1 MEITGLNSVGFISDC
16 SSKSSRKLSSG
27 IMLFCAFLL
36 VSLNTFSQRVT
47 ISGYVQDVNTKEVL
61 IGANIY
67 EARLQKGTATNQYGF
82 YSLTLPA
89 SDTLNVIYSFS
100 GYKPEAKKIVSK
112 NNLRIDILLVSAGL
126 LDEVEVNAL
135 RNDDNVNRSQMSVVD
150 VPLRE
155 LVNLPA
161 LMGERDLMKVIQFLP
176 GVQQAQEG
184 TTGFFVRGGN
194 LDQNLVQL
202 DEATVYNP
210 NHLFGLISTFNINA
224 INNVR
229 LIKGGFPAQYGGRLS
244 SILDITMKDGNKEKF
259 QVEGGI
265 GLIAANLTVQGPI
278 VKHKASF
285 IVSARRSYI
294 DLVQRAFIPNNTTL
308 YSIHDVNA
316 KINVELGKN
325 DKVFLSVFTGRDNG
339 TYAGGNSLNYG
350 IGFGNSTA
358 TLRWNHVFG
367 GSLFANTSFIL
378 NGYDLVVGTTQ
389 GNHYSLLYTGLKD
402 ASGKSDFTW
411 TINTKHTLKFGIN
424 YFFHTLFP
432 AAYSSAIPKSG
443 NRVRLDPDLVP
454 KTYADEM
461 ALYVNHDWDIADH
474 FGISYGIRV
483 PYFSSY
489 GSTYTEIEPRVTARV
504 NLNNTT
510 SLKASY
516 TIMNQ
521 FIHAVPYS
529 SASLPTDV
537 WLSSNLN
544 VKPQNSEQYSFGVF
558 KNFSDNLFEV
568 SVELYHKNMKN
579 QVMFKPGTQLTL
591 ETNLE
596 EQLTFGEGTSYGAE
610 VFVKKSTGRLTG
622 WFSYTWSKTTQ
633 TFPEVNF
640 GKPFPFTYDRRHSLA
655 IVGIYEINE
664 RWSVGA
670 DFVFRTGSAL
680 TIPPGRIPVVDGTLY
695 DGWYYDYSGRNN
707 TRLKS
712 YHRLDINFSYKK
724 ERRIFGKKYQSEW
737 SFGVYNI
744 YSRQNPYF
752 VYLTVDSSTQLPKA
766 KQVSLLPITPSV
778 SYNFKF

>member
-1 MEITGLNSVGFISDC
+1 MKIAGINPLTLSAELSNKLNGKISCGLIQ
-16 SSKSSRKLSSG
+16 
-27 IMLFCAFLL
+27 FCIGM
-36 VSLNTFSQRVT
+36 VMSLMTFGQRIT
-47 ISGYVQDVNTKEVL
+47 ISGYVLDAHTKEVL

-67 EARLQKGTATNQYGF
+67 AARLQKGTATNQYGF
-82 YSLTLPA
+82 YTLTVPT
-89 SDTLNVIYSFS
+89 SDTLSVIFSFA
-100 GYKPEAKKIVSK
+100 GYKPEAKKVVSRT
-112 NNLRIDILLVSAGL
+112 NMRIDILLVSAGL

-135 RNDDNVNRSQMSVVD
+135 RNDDNVKRAQMSVID

-155 LVNLPA
+155 LMNLPA
-161 LMGERDLMKVIQFLP
+161 LMGERDLMKVIQLLP

-244 SILDITMKDGNKEKF
+244 SILDITMKDGNKEEY

-265 GLIAANLTVQGPI
+265 GILSTNLTLQGPI
-278 VKHKASF
+278 IKHKASF

-294 DLVQRAFIPNNTTL
+294 DLIQKTLIPNNTTL
-308 YSIHDVNA
+308 YSIYDVNA
-316 KINVELGKN
+316 KVNFELGKN
-325 DKVFLSVFTGRDNG
+325 DKIFLSAFQGRDNG
-339 TYAGGNSLNYG
+339 TYTGPNSLNYG
-350 IGFGNSTA
+350 LGFGNSTA
-358 TLRWNHVFG
+358 TLRWNHLFG
-367 GSLFANTSFIL
+367 SNLFANTSFIL
-378 NGYDLVVGTTQ
+378 NSYDLAVGTTQ
-389 GNHYSLLYTGLKD
+389 GNYYSLLYTGIKD

-411 TINTKHTLKFGIN
+411 TITPKHMIKFGIS

-432 AAYSSAIPKSG
+432 ASYSSTIPKNG
-443 NRVRLDPDLVP
+443 NRIKLDPALVP
-454 KTYADEM
+454 KKYSDEM
-461 ALYVNHDWDIADH
+461 ALYINHDWDIADH

-483 PYFSSY
+483 PHFSSY
-489 GSTYTEIEPRVTARV
+489 GSTYTEIEPRITARV
-504 NLNNTT
+504 NLDNTT

-537 WLSSNLN
+537 WLSSNHT
-544 VKPQNSEQYSFGVF
+544 VKPQNSEQYSLGLF
-558 KNFSDNLFEV
+558 KNFYDNLLEI
-568 SVELYHKNMKN
+568 SVEGYQKKMKN
-579 QVMFKPGTQLTL
+579 QVMFKQGTQITL

-596 EQLTFGEGTSYGAE
+596 EQLTFGEGNSYGAE

-633 TFPEVNF
+633 TFPEINF
-640 GKPFPFTYDRRHSLA
+640 GKPFPFTYDRRHNLA
-655 IVGIYEINE
+655 LVGIYEINE
-664 RWSVGA
+664 RWAVSA

-680 TIPPGRIPVVDGTLY
+680 TIPPGRIPVTDGTLY
-695 DGWYYDYSGRNN
+695 DGWYYDYIGRNN
-707 TRLKS
+707 TRLRS
-712 YHRLDINFSYKK
+712 YHRLDVSFSYKK
-724 ERRIFGKKYQSEW
+724 ERQFFGKKYQSEW
-737 SFGVYNI
+737 SFGLYNI
-744 YSRQNPYF
+744 YNRKNPYF

-766 KQVSLLPITPSV
+766 KQVSLLPVIPSV
-778 SYNFKF
+778 TYNFKF